1 MSERWAVRAG
11 DAAAARLEIPADL
24 QREREFEISVSM
36 MVRPLPQARA
46 PFHELKVFADGRL
59 EWSRRIPTQNPAPFD
74 GLDYRFRR
82 RVPVGRP
89 LRLQAF
95 SECGEARRLQLQIDA
110 EET

>member
-1 MSERWAVRAG
+1 MVK
-11 DAAAARLEIPADL
+11 LEIPADL
-24 QREREFEISVSM
+24 HREREFEISISM
-36 MVRPLPQARA
+36 TVRALPDATA

-74 GLDYRFRR
+74 GLDYRLRK

-95 SECGEARRLQLQIDA
+95 SECSQARRLQLQIEA